1 MKTGLLPAIAIN
13 SVAML
18 ISSGLY
24 FSDDANIRELRSQPE
39 LTRHQE
45 TFQQR
50 ATRTRAAGL
59 INRVSAPPAPE

>member
-13 SVAML
+13 SIAVL
-18 ISSGLY
+18 ISSGLH
-24 FSDDANIRELRSQPE
+24 FSDDADTRELRLQPE
-39 LTRHQE
+39 FTRHQE

-59 INRVSAPPAPE
+59 IKRVPAPPAPE